1 MFNNTL
7 FLQLSRVGA
16 AACVCLF
23 LSGCPSASNPTQP
36 QTPPQASPPSTP
48 PPTSSSSRSAGSTS
62 SNASDSS
69 PSQPSQPS
77 STAQSETGS
86 QPGDNQGTAASSDT
100 MGPPDDAQTSGD
112 SDDQAAQSGS
122 EVNSNDG
129 ASMEPGFGDGIAS
142 DGNLPDLR
150 DESRLPSAQRTT
162 SESGD
167 AAADASA
174 SENTGQP
181 DGETAGSGSPNSYNG
196 SGSYRLPA
204 GMPAGNG
211 RYDSPAGMPAGGS
224 GPLTPAEQ
232 VAILD
237 AQLEQGAGAFDTIIM
252 ETQAQQRA
260 AARAQAAKRPPTTI
274 ASAGDGASGG
284 AGQGNIA
291 YEDGTADAGSYSTGG
306 GMGGAS
312 AGGSMPQNTAKYPA
326 PTDIPDG
333 NNDDVV
339 ARQLREAAMREPDP
353 AVRERLWDEYRKY
366 TGLEK

>member
-1 MFNNTL
+1 
-7 FLQLSRVGA
+7 
-16 AACVCLF
+16 
-23 LSGCPSASNPTQP
+23 
-36 QTPPQASPPSTP
+36 
-48 PPTSSSSRSAGSTS
+48 
-62 SNASDSS
+62 
-69 PSQPSQPS
+69 
-77 STAQSETGS
+77 
-86 QPGDNQGTAASSDT
+86 
-100 MGPPDDAQTSGD
+100 MGPPEDDAQTSGD

-122 EVNSNDG
+122 QVNSNDG
-129 ASMEPGFGDGIAS
+129 DSMEPGFGDGIAS
-142 DGNLPDLR
+142 DDNLPDLR
-150 DESRLPSAQRTT
+150 DEPSLPSAQGTT

-167 AAADASA
+167 AAADVGA

-181 DGETAGSGSPNSYNG
+181 DGEAAGSGSPNSYNG
-196 SGSYRLPA
+196 SGSYGLPA
-204 GMPAGNG
+204 DMPAGNG
-211 RYDSPAGMPAGGS
+211 RYDSPTGMPAGGS

-237 AQLEQGAGAFDTIIM
+237 AQLEQGAGEFDTIII

-284 AGQGNIA
+284 AGQGNSA
-291 YEDGTADAGSYSTGG
+291 YEDGTADAGGYSTGG

-366 TGLEK
+366 TGIEK